1 MSDFF
6 FVLLIIIILFGVFRR
21 YIAFLLLSAIS
32 KKLNNKF
39 QEMQNQQR
47 THQRPPVGQVHVDYD
62 NSSKKS
68 SSGRSDDEGE
78 YVDFEEVK

>member
-1 MSDFF
+1 MSDFL

-21 YIAFLLLSAIS
+21 YIAFFLLSAIS
-32 KKLNNKF
+32 KKLYNKF
-39 QEMQNQQR
+39 QEMQNQQQ
-47 THQRPPVGQVHVDYD
+47 TQQRPPVGQVHVDLD

-68 SSGRSDDEGE
+68 SSRRSDDEGE